1 MTFGMLSA
9 TIFHLNFYHFLM
21 PHGLRFQRQI
31 QLGTTEQLP
40 AFHGKKTH
48 RLKPHNSCL
57 IPTKER
63 PRFRLPEDGRP
74 LVAMFPWLSIRAALS
89 EILEFLLLQDSH
101 YWKFGVY
108 KYTPKSCTQITMLDL
123 HDSNLHK
130 IRPSRVCWG
139 PARRMLLQKICKLL
153 KPWRGLYCRWKEAN
167 ELAVIYDYLF
177 YIKDQQKAIKR
188 VIKGFHFPNRYTR
201 LLTFKI

>member
-1 MTFGMLSA
+1 
-9 TIFHLNFYHFLM
+9 M
-21 PHGLRFQRQI
+21 PHGLQFQRQI

-48 RLKPHNSCL
+48 HLKPHNSHL
-57 IPTKER
+57 IPTKEH
-63 PRFRLPEDGRP
+63 PHFCLPEDGRH
-74 LVAMFPWLSIRAALS
+74 LVARFPWLPIQAALS
-89 EILEFLLLQDSH
+89 EIPGEFLLLQDH
-101 YWKFGVY
+101 TTGNLVRTRELF
-108 KYTPKSCTQITMLDL
+108 TCIQFTMLDL
-123 HDSNLHK
+123 HDSDLHK
-130 IRPSRVCWG
+130 IRPCCVGRG

-153 KPWRGLYCRWKEAN
+153 KPWRPLYCRWKEAN

-188 VIKGFHFPNRYTR
+188 VIKGFHFPNRYTC